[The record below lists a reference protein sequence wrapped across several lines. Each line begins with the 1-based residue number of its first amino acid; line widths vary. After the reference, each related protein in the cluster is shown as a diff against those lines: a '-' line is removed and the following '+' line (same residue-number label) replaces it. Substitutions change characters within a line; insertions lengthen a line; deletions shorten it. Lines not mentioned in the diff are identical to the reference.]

1 MFKALLLLFSIV
13 LTTNNAFAVDA
24 PMLICKNDK
33 EVFFIKGDAIYYLLI
48 GDEKLGVHNGFIAKD
63 TDGKKRLLLQDSKED
78 VCIIAPNGK
87 EV

>member
-1 MFKALLLLFSIV
+1 MFKVLLLLFSMV
-13 LTTNNAFAVDA
+13 LITNNSFAVET
-24 PMLICKNDK
+24 PMLICQNDK

-63 TDGKKRLLLQDSKED
+63 TEGKKRLLLQDSKEET
-78 VCIIAPNGK
+78 CILAPNGK